1 MNETLTSTIQIEL
14 NWKKSDESNWESDG
28 LYGATIS
35 TDENGKFVATL
46 YAPISATRWD
56 PEDVTEVAERV
67 FDDFVLA
74 RQWVL
79 AKEVERASQELL
91 AEIEIEEGMVE
102 WMTA

>member
-1 MNETLTSTIQIEL
+1 MNETLNSTISIEL
-14 NWKKSDESNWESDG
+14 TWKKSDESNWESDG
-28 LYGATIS
+28 LYGAAIS
-35 TDENGKFVATL
+35 VNEDGKYVATL
-46 YAPISATRWD
+46 YAPIAATRWD

-79 AKEVERASQELL
+79 AKETERASQELL

-102 WMTA
+102 